1 MSGWSPTCLK
11 LYRQSWQRCRER
23 VARYGAGGWVM
34 EGFRTAAV
42 LVCVGITGLFN
53 ERSGDMFKRFF
64 PRALARVLV
73 AWAVCATGVN
83 VQAADLAQSSWCAA
97 GKSVK
102 FAEMGWD
109 SAKFMTEVIRYV
121 LEKGYGCKTDL
132 TPVTNAL
139 ALQAVSTGDLNV
151 MVEYWAGRTPA
162 FESAA
167 RDGRVKIV
175 GSLVNGGSV
184 EGYYVPEYV
193 IKGDPARGIKPMAS
207 DLKSMTDLPRYRS
220 LFADPED
227 PSQGRLYNCPIGW
240 QCEAD
245 TGQKMKAYKL
255 DADYTDF
262 HPGSGPAL
270 DAAIE
275 SAFTRGKPIL
285 FYYWEPS
292 TILGRFHAVKLE
304 EPAYN
309 ATCWKTI
316 NGSKDPSPCGSAS
329 PPTTLRVVVSNSVA
343 DSDPAMLSLFNK
355 VQFPIA
361 AVNQTLAQ
369 MASSKVAPRQAAVDY
384 LKAHPAVITGWV
396 PDAVAQKV
404 EASLK

>member
-1 MSGWSPTCLK
+1 
-11 LYRQSWQRCRER
+11 
-23 VARYGAGGWVM
+23 
-34 EGFRTAAV
+34 
-42 LVCVGITGLFN
+42 
-53 ERSGDMFKRFF
+53 MFKRFF
-64 PRALARVLV
+64 PRVLARVLV
-73 AWAVCATGVN
+73 VLAFGAVGTSAQATG
-83 VQAADLAQSSWCAA
+83 LAQSSWCAA
-97 GKSVK
+97 GKPVK

-121 LEKGYGCKTDL
+121 LEKGYGCKTEL
-132 TPVTNAL
+132 TPATNAI

-193 IKGDPARGIKPMAS
+193 IKGDPTRGIKPLAP
-207 DLKSMTDLPRYRS
+207 DLKSMADLPRFKS
-220 LFADPED
+220 VFADPED
-227 PSQGRLYNCPIGW
+227 PSRGRLYNCPIGW
-240 QCEAD
+240 QCESD
-245 TGQKMKAYKL
+245 TEQKMKAYKL
-255 DADYTDF
+255 DQDFTDF

-292 TILGRFHAVKLE
+292 TILGRFHAVKLD

-309 ATCWKTI
+309 PACWKTI
-316 NGSKDPSPCGSAS
+316 NGSKDADPCGSAS
-329 PPTTLRVVVSNSVA
+329 PPTTLRIVVSNSVA
-343 DSDPAMLSLFNK
+343 NSDPAILSLFDK
-355 VQFPIA
+355 VQFPIGA
-361 AVNQTLAQ
+361 IDETLAQ
-369 MASSKVAPRQAAVDY
+369 MASAKLAPRQAAIDY
-384 LKAHPAVITGWV
+384 LTAHPTIVAGWL
-396 PDAVAQKV
+396 PSGVAQKV